1 MLTVGLTG
9 GIGSGK
15 STVSRMLEAR
25 GAVIVDADVVAR
37 EVVEPG
43 KPAYDAVVE
52 RFGSEV
58 VSADGTL
65 DRPALAAI
73 VFRDDEART
82 ALNGIVHPAVGL
94 AMAERMQAHADT
106 DHVVILDVPLLVESR
121 RPGMAGVIVV
131 DCPEEVAVRRLV
143 KQRGFD
149 EDDARNRVAA
159 QASREE
165 RKAIA
170 DVVIDNSGAIEAL
183 EPQVDA
189 AWAWIE
195 SLVDAAAPASVEDRP
210 AGDDFE
216 G

>member
-1 MLTVGLTG
+1 MITVGLTG

-25 GAVIVDADVVAR
+25 GAVILDADVLAR

-43 KPAYDAVVE
+43 TPAYDAIVE
-52 RFGSEV
+52 RFGKGV
-58 VSADGTL
+58 VAADGTL

-73 VFRDDEART
+73 VFSDDEARI
-82 ALNGIVHPAVGL
+82 ALNGIVHPAVGV

-106 DHVVILDVPLLVESR
+106 DDVLILDVPLLVESR

-131 DCPEEVAVRRLV
+131 DCPEDIAVRRLV
-143 KQRGFD
+143 EQRGFD

-159 QASREE
+159 QASRDE

-170 DVVIDNSGAIEAL
+170 DVVIDNSGAVDAL
-183 EPQVDA
+183 EAQVDA
-189 AWAWIE
+189 AWQWIR
-195 SLVDAAAPASVEDRP
+195 SLVEDRP
-210 AGDDFE
+210 AGDDLE

>member
-1 MLTVGLTG
+1 MRTVGLTG

-25 GAVIVDADVVAR
+25 GAVILDADVLAR
-37 EVVEPG
+37 EVVAPG
-43 KPAYDAVVE
+43 TPAYDAIVE
-52 RFGSEV
+52 RFGKGV
-58 VSADGTL
+58 VAADGTL

-73 VFRDDEART
+73 VFSDDDARA

-106 DHVVILDVPLLVESR
+106 DDVLILDVPLLVESR

-131 DCPEEVAVRRLV
+131 DCPEDIAVRRLV
-143 KQRGFD
+143 EQRGFD

-159 QASREE
+159 QASRDE

-170 DVVIDNSGAIEAL
+170 DVVIDNSGAIDAL
-183 EPQVDA
+183 EAQVDA
-189 AWAWIE
+189 AWQWVQ
-195 SLVDAAAPASVEDRP
+195 SLAEDRP
-210 AGDDFE
+210 AGDDLE

>member
-15 STVSRMLEAR
+15 STVSQMLAAR
-25 GAVIVDADVVAR
+25 GAVILDADVLAR
-37 EVVEPG
+37 EVVEPAT
-43 KPAYDAVVE
+43 PAFDAIVE
-52 RFGSEV
+52 RFGGAV
-58 VSADGTL
+58 VGPDGTL

-73 VFRDDEART
+73 VFRDDEARA
-82 ALNGIVHPAVGL
+82 ALNAIVHPAVGL

-106 DHVVILDVPLLVESR
+106 DDVLILDVPLLVESR

-131 DCPEEVAVRRLV
+131 DCPEDVAVQRLV
-143 KQRGFD
+143 EHRGFD
-149 EDDARNRVAA
+149 EEDARNRVAA

-170 DVVIDNSGAIEAL
+170 DVVIDNSGAINAL

-189 AWAWIE
+189 AWQWIQ
-195 SLVDAAAPASVEDRP
+195 SLVDDR
-210 AGDDFE
+210 ATGDDLK